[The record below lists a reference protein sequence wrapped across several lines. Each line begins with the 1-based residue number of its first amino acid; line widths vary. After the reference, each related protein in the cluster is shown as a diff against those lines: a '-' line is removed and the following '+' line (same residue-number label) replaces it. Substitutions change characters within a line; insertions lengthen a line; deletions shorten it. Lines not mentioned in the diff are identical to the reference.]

1 MRAEGP
7 GTAEGPGLYVYAVVR
22 AGTPLP
28 RKSGGVGSPP
38 APLRTV
44 GAGPVAAVTS
54 AAPVPLRPR
63 RRDLL
68 AHQDLLTQLAVS
80 GPVLPMRFGMV
91 APDEDALRAQL
102 AAAEAGH
109 LAALDRVAGH
119 VEMNVKA
126 LPAHDSLAALVAGEA
141 TVRRLREAARRRPGY
156 EADVRL
162 GEAVASALARRAGE
176 AGRRALRDL
185 APMARATAGGPEVPG
200 CALNV
205 SFLVAQADSDRF
217 RATAERFA
225 AAHRDHVDLRIA
237 GPLPCYSFVGA
248 GTGAGTGTG
257 AGPGGRSAP
266 APVGG
271 G

>member
-7 GTAEGPGLYVYAVVR
+7 GTADGPGLYVYAVVR

-28 RKSGGVGSPP
+28 RKPGGVGSPP
-38 APLRTV
+38 APLRAV
-44 GAGPVAAVTS
+44 GTGHVAAVVS
-54 AAPVPLRPR
+54 AAPAQLRAR

-68 AHQDLLTQLAVS
+68 AHQNLLTQLAAS
-80 GPVLPMRFGMV
+80 DPVLPMRFGMV

-102 AAAEAGH
+102 AAAETRH

-119 VEMNVKA
+119 IEMNVKA
-126 LPAHDSLAALVAGEA
+126 LPAHGSLAALVAEDA
-141 TVRRLREAARRRPGY
+141 AVQRLRDATRRRPDY
-156 EADVRL
+156 EANVRL
-162 GEAVASALARRAGE
+162 GAAVASALARRAAE

-200 CALNV
+200 CAVNV
-205 SFLVAQADSDRF
+205 SFLVAQDDSDRF

-237 GPLPCYSFVGA
+237 GPLPCYSFA
-248 GTGAGTGTG
+248 ETGTG
-257 AGPGGRSAP
+257 NRSAP

>member
-1 MRAEGP
+1 MRVDGP
-7 GTAEGPGLYVYAVVR
+7 GTGQAAGTGLYVYAVVR

-28 RKSGGVGSPP
+28 GKSAGVGSPP
-38 APLRTV
+38 APLRKV
-44 GAGPVAAVTS
+44 AVGPVAAVVS
-54 AAPVPLRPR
+54 AAPAQLRAR

-68 AHQDLLTQLAVS
+68 AHQELLTRLADS

-91 APDEDALRAQL
+91 APDDDALRAQL
-102 AAAEAGH
+102 TGAQAGH

-119 VEMNVKA
+119 IEMNVKA
-126 LPAHDSLAALVAGEA
+126 LLAHDSLAALVAGDA
-141 TVRRLREAARRRPGY
+141 TVRRLREETRRRPGY
-156 EADVRL
+156 EANVRL
-162 GEAVASALARRAGE
+162 GAAVASALARRADA

-205 SFLVAQADSDRF
+205 SFLVARADSDRF
-217 RATAERFA
+217 RATADRFA
-225 AAHRDHVDLRIA
+225 AAHRDHVELRLA
-237 GPLPCYSFVGA
+237 GPLPCYSFVDA
-248 GTGAGTGTG
+248 GSTR
-257 AGPGGRSAP
+257 PP

>member
-7 GTAEGPGLYVYAVVR
+7 GAAEGPGLYVYAVVR
-22 AGTPLP
+22 AGTPVP

-44 GAGPVAAVTS
+44 GAGPVAAVVS
-54 AAPVPLRPR
+54 AAPAQLRAR

-68 AHQDLLTQLAVS
+68 AHQDLLTRLAAS

-109 LAALDRVAGH
+109 LASLDRVAGH
-119 VEMNVKA
+119 IEMNLKA
-126 LPAHDSLAALVAGEA
+126 LPAHDSLAALVAGDA
-141 TVRRLREAARRRPGY
+141 TVRRLRDATRRRPGY
-156 EADVRL
+156 EANVRL

-176 AGRRALRDL
+176 AGRRALREL

-205 SFLVAQADSDRF
+205 CFLVAQADSDRF

-225 AAHRDHVDLRIA
+225 AAHGDHVDLRLA
-237 GPLPCYSFVGA
+237 GPLPCYSFVEA
-248 GTGAGTGTG
+248 VA
-257 AGPGGRSAP
+257 PGAP
-266 APVGG
+266 APPAAVGG